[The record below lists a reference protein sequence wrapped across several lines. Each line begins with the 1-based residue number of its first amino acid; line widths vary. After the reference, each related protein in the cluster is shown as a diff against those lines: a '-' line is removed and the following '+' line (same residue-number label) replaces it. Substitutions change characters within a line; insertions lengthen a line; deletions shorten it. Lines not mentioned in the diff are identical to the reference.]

1 MDKPKIHS
9 CIQLVRKLPP
19 SKLDKNI
26 LGKYMNLNKKLYQI

>member
-19 SKLDKNI
+19 SQLDRNI
-26 LGKYMNLNKKLYQI
+26 LGTFFITISNI